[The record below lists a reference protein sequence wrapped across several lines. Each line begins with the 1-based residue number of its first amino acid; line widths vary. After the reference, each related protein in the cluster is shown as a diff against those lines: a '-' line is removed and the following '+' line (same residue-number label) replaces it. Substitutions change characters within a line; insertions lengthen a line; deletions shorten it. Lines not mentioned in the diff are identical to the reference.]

1 MGDSTT
7 IVWESELL
15 RARQWLAS
23 TRKDEQHEQ
32 TRLFW
37 RIKSHIAFTDHR
49 RSLQSETIASEDE
62 DDDTALDFLGD
73 VDLSDM
79 NALLQAEAAGANA
92 LVDRNVLSASDTR
105 APLEMPLNLASP
117 ETIVKLMETD
127 PVNAAMDGT
136 EASNASVQALIQT
149 LALDVT
155 HVEPFSV
162 ETGSTEE
169 STLFHLLQRFG
180 QNETK
185 IETTVSSDVKMEVEL
200 EMEQAELMHHELS
213 TSPLALAKDTTDR
226 RTTARLDVKE
236 AKVVDPDLCDPAV
249 VRRKEKLRWKQRDA
263 KTSEEVRRPN
273 LRHGKT
279 RLTLTREEESGGESG
294 GCVNSSY
301 SPSPVEDEGDSEPD
315 EKQVADGLDD
325 DREGRRSVKRVRKR
339 LQQTSVV
346 PKKTNLRLR
355 RPIFTHKLAQQ
366 GDGAQDRG
374 DVMGL
379 RSLTESEA
387 ECNLATGEML
397 QAEGDSR
404 TMPSQPLMH
413 VVSKDKV
420 GENETVSSPKEG
432 EDWLLDDASASDT
445 YGGTIVCDGM
455 KESTLR
461 SEVPD
466 RIASLLGSF
475 QEKDD
480 HEEAQVLESVSPKP
494 ATILDGDT
502 VSKAL
507 AGVGLKPLATGCT
520 AHEADDTQGN
530 LVVDAYD
537 IANAADAHSPPTGTV
552 DRESNDVSPQDEVA
566 RGTVSVSTPDLA
578 VSSDVGEEQESI
590 TPEVVGDDLEWVDND
605 PIVGEAQQRAEASD
619 EDLSE
624 AETEILEDDTPDTN
638 DLGLDDSDDSD
649 YGIDDFVNET
659 DRAIGTQGKASG
671 NEQNSVTSN
680 KKASDQTHDST
691 GSDKQALDGQK
702 ACASIDGVQQFF
714 DFAPVK
720 VTRAATTAF
729 EAVSAHSHD
738 VTHVQSECN
747 EVDKPKKRFAVPTN
761 PSIGSNGLRSYK
773 TPCAIT
779 TIQRGKYLQ
788 IRRCA
793 KMLNDLPEGKRQLPS
808 QYTVIP
814 TSNSKV
820 SSDQDLDDVP
830 LAFLTKEML
839 KTSEDESQTRYL
851 SYAGTKKKTSDSPSS
866 AAQAPRIVSKS
877 RYGGGLSSGASSAA
891 QPSFSASIEKPTRVV
906 DNSASNGRYRREP
919 QISLYDALHID
930 GQDVTSDIHEG
941 SGYKRPSR
949 FKKMQEEAVRKG
961 VCLVKSRVRDV
972 DWDKLP
978 IPKKRKK
985 TQKLEELTHDAE
997 PRLSSKSDHGCKK
1010 GARRDDCRKECSTSY
1025 SRNSRSNRY
1034 GPQTPTKSDKHDFS
1048 SHGRPGQ
1055 ERDHSKR
1062 DRKIRLPLSPSRDRG
1077 SSARN
1082 GRSRDDRRR
1091 KGSPRSR
1098 YRSPSPR
1105 KRENSSKQSRHRS
1118 RSRSRERSSK
1128 RGHRHF
1134 DQTTKTDRDRYRKAN
1149 GRRRS
1154 TSQDSR
1160 DSRKTES
1167 LCKTLQSEKVSQN
1180 SSVGGIDTPAKKRE
1194 IPDGVEAPPSPGAL
1208 ATFDGDDDVYITDSD
1223 DDGSALMKEVEDIR
1237 FDLESVSV
1245 DETLVMRQVYVSGL
1259 NPTVCAEQI
1268 EEDFARFGVGVDQ
1281 DTGFPA
1287 IEVFVCQR
1295 NYLGRGDARVTF
1307 ITEGGAK
1314 AAVEELN
1321 SKNVK
1326 NSMIQ
1331 VRQMDV
1337 HTQRILMLQFQV
1349 ARDTWKCTGTQCR
1362 TNVSVWN
1369 AKCDKCGRNRVYGPS
1384 NTKIRARSWLCSLC
1398 FTAND
1403 PTATTCHGC
1412 MEALPEVDRSSFYA
1426 S

>member
-1 MGDSTT
+1 MGDSAA

-15 RARQWLAS
+15 RARQWLAA

-37 RIKSHIAFTDHR
+37 RIKSHIAFTDHC

-92 LVDRNVLSASDTR
+92 LVNSNVLSASDTR
-105 APLEMPLNLASP
+105 VPLEMPLDLASP
-117 ETIVKLMETD
+117 EKIVKLMEMD
-127 PVNAAMDGT
+127 PVNVTMDGT
-136 EASNASVQALIQT
+136 EASDASVQALIQT
-149 LALDVT
+149 LDVT
-155 HVEPFSV
+155 HVEPFNV
-162 ETGSTEE
+162 EAGSTEE
-169 STLFHLLQRFG
+169 STLFHLLQKFG

-185 IETTVSSDVKMEVEL
+185 IEMTMSSDVKMEVEL
-200 EMEQAELMHHELS
+200 ETEQAKLMHYELS
-213 TSPLALAKDTTDR
+213 TSPPALSKDKTDR
-226 RTTARLDVKE
+226 RTTARPDVKE
-236 AKVVDPDLCDPAV
+236 TKVVDLDFCDLAV
-249 VRRKEKLRWKQRDA
+249 VRRKEKLRRKQRDV
-263 KTSEEVRRPN
+263 KTSEEVHRPN

-279 RLTLTREEESGGESG
+279 RLTLSSEEEGGSESGGS
-294 GCVNSSY
+294 VNSAY
-301 SPSPVEDEGDSEPD
+301 SPSPVEDEDDSEPD

-325 DREGRRSVKRVRKR
+325 GREGRRSVKRVRKR
-339 LQQTSVV
+339 LQQTKVV
-346 PKKTNLRLR
+346 PKKTKLRLR
-355 RPIFTHKLAQQ
+355 KPIVTHKLAQQ
-366 GDGAQDRG
+366 GDSTQDRG
-374 DVMGL
+374 NVMGL
-379 RSLTESEA
+379 RSLTE
-387 ECNLATGEML
+387 CNLATGEIL
-397 QAEGDSR
+397 QSEGDSR
-404 TMPSQPLMH
+404 TMPSQPPKH
-413 VVSKDKV
+413 VVSKDKPGV
-420 GENETVSSPKEG
+420 NEKVSSPKEG
-432 EDWLLDDASASDT
+432 EDRLLDDASATDT
-445 YGGTIVCDGM
+445 YDGTIVCVEM

-466 RIASLLGSF
+466 KTASLLGSF

-480 HEEAQVLESVSPKP
+480 HEEARVLESLSPKP

-502 VSKAL
+502 VGKAL
-507 AGVGLKPLATGCT
+507 AGVALEPLATGCT
-520 AHEADDTQGN
+520 ARGADDAQGS
-530 LVVDAYD
+530 LVANVYD
-537 IANAADAHSPPTGTV
+537 VANAADAHLPPTGTV
-552 DRESNDVSPQDEVA
+552 DMEGKDVSLLDEVA
-566 RGTVSVSTPDLA
+566 RGTVNVSTPVLV
-578 VSSDVGEEQESI
+578 VSSDVGEEQESV
-590 TPEVVGDDLEWVDND
+590 TPKAVGDGLEWVDND
-605 PIVGEAQQRAEASD
+605 SIVGETQQRAEASD

-649 YGIDDFVNET
+649 YDIDNFVNKT
-659 DRAIGTQGKASG
+659 DRATGTQGNGSG
-671 NEQNSVTSN
+671 NEQNRVTSN

-691 GSDKQALDGQK
+691 SSNQQALDGQR

-714 DFAPVK
+714 DFSPVK

-729 EAVSAHSHD
+729 KAVPVYSHD
-738 VTHVQSECN
+738 VTHVQLECN

-773 TPCAIT
+773 TPCAVT
-779 TIQRGKYLQ
+779 TIRRGKYLQ
-788 IRRCA
+788 IRRCT
-793 KMLNDLPEGKRQLPS
+793 KMLNGLPEGKHQLPS

-830 LAFLTKEML
+830 LAFLAKEMP
-839 KTSEDESQTRYL
+839 KTSGDESQTRYL

-866 AAQAPRIVSKS
+866 AVQAPRIVSKS
-877 RYGGGLSSGASSAA
+877 RYGGGLSSGATLAA
-891 QPSFSASIEKPTRVV
+891 QPSFSASIEKPTQVV
-906 DNSASNGRYRREP
+906 DNSVSNGKYRQEP

-930 GQDVTSDIHEG
+930 GQDVTSDIREG
-941 SGYKRPSR
+941 SSFKRPNR

-961 VCLVKSRVRDV
+961 VCLVKSRVRDA

-985 TQKLEELTHDAE
+985 TQKVEEPTLDAE
-997 PRLSSKSDHGCKK
+997 PRLSSKSDHGSKK
-1010 GARRDDCRKECSTSY
+1010 GARHDDRRKECSASY
-1025 SRNSRSNRY
+1025 SRNSRSNHY
-1034 GPQTPTKSDKHDFS
+1034 GPQGSQPAKSDKHDFS
-1048 SHGRPGQ
+1048 SRGRPGQ
-1055 ERDHSKR
+1055 ERDNSKR

-1098 YRSPSPR
+1098 SRSPSPR

-1128 RGHRHF
+1128 RDHRHL

-1167 LCKTLQSEKVSQN
+1167 LCKALQSEKVIQN
-1180 SSVGGIDTPAKKRE
+1180 SSVGGTDTPANKRE
-1194 IPDGVEAPPSPGAL
+1194 IPDGVKAPPSPGAL
-1208 ATFDGDDDVYITDSD
+1208 ATFDSDDDVYITDSD
-1223 DDGSALMKEVEDIR
+1223 DDGRALMKEVEDIR

-1245 DETLVMRQVYVSGL
+1245 DETLLMRQVYVSGL

-1337 HTQRILMLQFQV
+1337 HTQRILMLQFEV

-1384 NTKIRARSWLCSLC
+1384 NTKIRARSWLCSL
-1398 FTAND
+1398 
-1403 PTATTCHGC
+1403 
-1412 MEALPEVDRSSFYA
+1412 
-1426 S
+1426 